1 MCSDENNAEMEL
13 QRFFGGLTPR
23 LETARMLE
31 HELDR
36 QLARPFNALDYLRT
50 DELGLSRIVADLLNP
65 QGKHCQGAMFLKLLL
80 DSLGFD
86 VQDRLDAARVVVEKA
101 IKGDRRL
108 DVWVDING
116 QYCLAIENKPYAGD
130 QPNQVKDYLDWLKSK
145 YQQKF
150 MLIYLSPK
158 GEPPSPGS
166 VEPAFLSELGRTLER
181 DDFFRIMPYH
191 KTQDSDDEKDVWE
204 DEFDRCRLGFS
215 LADWLANGR
224 RNCDVERL
232 RWFLREAETFATRAI
247 GGHAV
252 GDNEASAL
260 KEFLFSDEKNWESAI
275 RIERSLPGIKR
286 DVIGGF
292 LTRIWQGRQRS
303 IYPDDMDCRYV
314 AWGKRGN
321 WLCMFSKSW
330 ESASDFDSGQIHDQ
344 NTQLRLESTP
354 LSNWYIGICSRTL
367 PGEAVTE
374 LKAKLPPGE
383 KGHGGRYWIW
393 WQWIDKRYRNWDD
406 LIPLLRRECNGE
418 GGEEGRK
425 VLEYFVEKFAEIAKV
440 AIPVIDK
447 CERPDD

>member
-1 MCSDENNAEMEL
+1 MCTA
-13 QRFFGGLTPR
+13 RFQGFFDGLTPR

-50 DELGLSRIVADLLNP
+50 DELGLSRIVADLLDP
-65 QGKHCQGAMFLKLLL
+65 QGKHCQGAIFLKLLL

-116 QYCLAIENKPYAGD
+116 EYCLAIENKPYTGD
-130 QPNQVKDYLDWLKSK
+130 QSNQVKDYLDWLKSE

-158 GEPPSPGS
+158 GEPPSADS

-191 KTQDSDDEKDVWE
+191 KIQDSDDEEDVWE

-215 LADWLANGR
+215 LADWLADGR

-275 RIERSLPGIKR
+275 RIERSLPGIKQ

-292 LTRIWQGRQRS
+292 LTKIWQTWPKDRS
-303 IYPDDMDCRYV
+303 VYPDDMTCYYV
-314 AWGKRGN
+314 AGGKRGS
-321 WLCMFSKSW
+321 WLHMYRESW
-330 ESASDFDSGQIHDQ
+330 KSASERDSGRIQDQ

-354 LSNWYIGICSRTL
+354 LSNWYIGICSKTL
-367 PGEAVTE
+367 PEEAMTE
-374 LKAKLPPGE
+374 LKAELPPGE
-383 KGHGGRYWIW
+383 RTRGGRHWIW

-447 CERPDD
+447 YERPDD

>member
-1 MCSDENNAEMEL
+1 
-13 QRFFGGLTPR
+13 
-23 LETARMLE
+23 MLE

-130 QPNQVKDYLDWLKSK
+130 QPNQVKDYLDWLKSE

-158 GEPPSPGS
+158 GEPPSAGS

-191 KTQDSDDEKDVWE
+191 KIQDGDDEEDVWD

-215 LADWLANGR
+215 LADWLADGR

-275 RIERSLPGIKR
+275 RIERSLPGIKQ

-292 LTRIWQGRQRS
+292 LTRIWETWPEQYL
-303 IYPDDMDCRYV
+303 YPDDMTYDIDF
-314 AWGKRGN
+314 KRECM
-321 WLCMFSKSW
+321 WLSMYRESW
-330 ESASDFDSGQIHDQ
+330 RSANESDKGRNRNR
-344 NTQLRLESTP
+344 NTQIRLEKTTRFS
-354 LSNWYIGICSRTL
+354 WYIGICSTNKHLPEEGRKALCAKLSKTL
-367 PGEAVTE
+367 GEAPDSSW
-374 LKAKLPPGE
+374 L
-383 KGHGGRYWIW
+383 W
-393 WQWIDKRYRNWDD
+393 WQWIDENWNWDH
-406 LIPLLRRECNGE
+406 LIPLLHRECNGE

-425 VLEYFVEKFAEIAKV
+425 VLEYFVEKFAEIAKW
-440 AIPVIDK
+440 
-447 CERPDD
+447 RFR